1 MKLPR
6 DLESLFWNVDSRK
19 IDPWKSKDEIIKT
32 VLSRGSLE
40 QIKTLFQLYG
50 PDTISLVFRDDVTG
64 NRTLPAPVVYMWS
77 NLFLTPEEFDEYRK
91 WHRHPVRK
99 WEQRRNIG

>member
-6 DLESLFWNVDSRK
+6 ELEPLFWNYDARE
-19 IDPWKSKDEIIKT
+19 IDPWKMKDVVIKV

-40 QIKTLFQLYG
+40 QINILFQLYG
-50 PDTISLVFRDDVTG
+50 TDTIRSVFREDVTG

-77 NLFLTPEEFDEYRK
+77 DLFLTKEEFEEYRN

-99 WEQRRNIG
+99 WEQRRSTV